1 MGPGSLEGVKVLDFT
16 TAFVGPFCSR
26 IMADMG
32 AEVIK
37 IERPAEDQN
46 ERFTPESLPI
56 RNGVPYL
63 NGGKKS
69 LCVDLKHPKGL
80 EIVHSLVKEAD
91 IFVENYTPHV
101 VRSYGPDYPSLRA
114 MNPGIMGIIMCS
126 MTGYGQEGFAYNPE
140 HVCTDPVAQAM
151 SGPELDHR

>member
-63 NGGKKS
+63 NGG
-69 LCVDLKHPKGL
+69 
-80 EIVHSLVKEAD
+80 
-91 IFVENYTPHV
+91 
-101 VRSYGPDYPSLRA
+101 
-114 MNPGIMGIIMCS
+114 
-126 MTGYGQEGFAYNPE
+126 
-140 HVCTDPVAQAM
+140 
-151 SGPELDHR
+151 